1 MTNFLQV
8 LIAGLGQGS
17 IYAVLALGL
26 TLILRSTT
34 VLNFSHGALYMAS
47 AFIALELIRAGVNY
61 ALAVLI
67 AIAAV
72 TLLGAVIDLI
82 AFEPLLHKEH
92 VTQVFATVAVSFII
106 VGIVQYM
113 TVDQRGMPPILEAE
127 SLHFGELTIN
137 PQYLIMIG
145 VLAVAGLTLAL
156 FFRYTRT
163 GLIIRASTDNMR
175 GAALVGIKVRQV
187 FLIMWMLGAA
197 LAAIAG
203 ILAAPT
209 TLVSATMGDTPMIT
223 ALAAMTLGGFGS
235 IPGSVIGGLV
245 MGLLETGG
253 NFYIST
259 QLGGVAG
266 FAAVF
271 LLLVIRPGGLQ
282 RTRRAGEV
290 RQA

>member
-61 ALAVLI
+61 ALAVVI

-72 TLLGAVIDLI
+72 TLLGAIIDLI
-82 AFEPLLHKEH
+82 AFEPLVHKEH
-92 VTQVFATVAVSFII
+92 VTQVFATFAVSFII
-106 VGIVQYM
+106 VGIVQYL
-113 TVDQRGMPPILEAE
+113 TVDQRGMPPILQTE
-127 SLHFGELTIN
+127 SLHFGELTVN

-145 VLAVAGLTLAL
+145 VLAVAGLILAL

-175 GAALVGIKVRQV
+175 GAALVGIKVRNV

-235 IPGSVIGGLV
+235 IPGSVIGGLL

-253 NFYIST
+253 NFYVST

-266 FAAVF
+266 FVAVF

-282 RTRRAGEV
+282 RIRRTEGV